1 MARTPKVTTSGT
13 SATATWLSARVK
25 ELDADLL
32 ADQHN
37 RQAAIEDLKFALGQ
51 GNQWDPAVRAE
62 REVDGRP
69 TLEVNLFPQFISQVT
84 GDIRHNRPRARITP
98 GDSTADVQIARI
110 REGIIADS
118 EYQSNSDYIYV
129 EAATSNVTCG
139 YGAWRVRT
147 RYTEENPF
155 IQEFYDE
162 LIDNPFTVVMDRHA
176 KCPIYSDAGHGWI
189 IGKMPVEDFKKE
201 YPGKALPGDSLSPGE
216 GLSYQ
221 NWFDDETVTVA
232 EYFVRKK
239 VKKTICLM
247 SDGSVIAKA
256 DVPAALANE
265 SVPLE
270 LSSEQ
275 PLAPPNELP
284 ANPQAAPVLPQA
296 PMGGLPMQPAPL
308 TIVKERETEYTT
320 IKRYVITACDI
331 LSKNGLDGE
340 DVPGTII
347 PIILLTGHRTN
358 IEGKTYISGL
368 VRNAKDAAKNV
379 NYWACLDIATPLPT
393 PHGWTTMG
401 DVKAGDRLIDEKG
414 NPCTVL
420 GTSPVHI
427 DRECFRIKFD
437 DGSSIV
443 TDKSHLWQ
451 VEERRGDPSKY
462 LTKIVNTGELIPH
475 NHIVHVTEPL
485 NLPTAKLPVDPY
497 VLGVWIGDGDGNN
510 GRITCGSMDAAETR
524 FQLEKTGASL
534 SRDHYGKRDGDTAS
548 VFTILGLKPELRS
561 LDLLKNKHIP
571 PQYLR
576 ASHTQRLSLLQ
587 GLMDTDGSID
597 KKFQC
602 SFTTI
607 YDSLAR
613 DFAELLRSLGIKA
626 VSIHRAGRTAQF
638 KTMDK
643 VPRSYT
649 SECKPCHQFSFTCPM
664 DQDVFRMGRKLA
676 IQQSKVTFHPRRTKR
691 HHIVSVE
698 SVESVPTK
706 CVTVDSPSHLFLAG
720 EMMIPTHNS
729 ALAERIALEPKSPW
743 VGTARQFEGYE
754 EDYRAANV
762 KNFPFLKYNPD
773 QTESGQPLPPPM
785 RQGPGA
791 VPGALFTQLQ
801 SSMSMFESAIGMT
814 GTDLGA
820 SGPERTGAAVTA
832 RQKPGDVRTFS
843 YIDNL
848 ARGIAH
854 GAKIKNEMISELYDT
869 PRDVRLRGLDD
880 TETYL
885 PVNMPV
891 RDAYK
896 MIQAHPERYKGM
908 NTTKLI
914 AAAQQQG
921 WDAKFNDIT
930 AGRYAVRV
938 TVGPSYATQRQE
950 SSEYMLRLVSAL
962 PKQMGLGADLIVG
975 NSGVVGAEVLA
986 ERIKKTLPPGMAKPT
1001 PGEDPMPPQPTPP
1014 QVMLQME
1021 KAKLEQ
1027 QKVALQAAKVEVEKL
1042 RVAKEAQG
1050 EMSSIRQEIL
1060 SVLAELH
1067 GHTPDAGQQQAPTQ
1081 MQPGGAI

>member
-1 MARTPKVTTSGT
+1 MAKRTITTSGT

-62 REVDGRP
+62 READGRP

-201 YPGKALPGDSLSPGE
+201 YPGKRLPGDSLSPGE

-221 NWFDDETVTVA
+221 NWYDDETVTVA
-232 EYFVRKK
+232 EYFVRTK

-256 DVPAALANE
+256 DVAEATR

-284 ANPQAAPVLPQA
+284 ANPQAAPVPLPAAQPAQATPQA
-296 PMGGLPMQPAPL
+296 ALAPPVAAPVAAGASPL
-308 TIVKERETEYTT
+308 SIVKERETEYTT

-379 NYWACLDIATPLPT
+379 NYW
-393 PHGWTTMG
+393 
-401 DVKAGDRLIDEKG
+401 V
-414 NPCTVL
+414 
-420 GTSPVHI
+420 
-427 DRECFRIKFD
+427 
-437 DGSSIV
+437 
-443 TDKSHLWQ
+443 
-451 VEERRGDPSKY
+451 
-462 LTKIVNTGELIPH
+462 
-475 NHIVHVTEPL
+475 
-485 NLPTAKLPVDPY
+485 
-497 VLGVWIGDGDGNN
+497 
-510 GRITCGSMDAAETR
+510 
-524 FQLEKTGASL
+524 
-534 SRDHYGKRDGDTAS
+534 
-548 VFTILGLKPELRS
+548 
-561 LDLLKNKHIP
+561 
-571 PQYLR
+571 
-576 ASHTQRLSLLQ
+576 
-587 GLMDTDGSID
+587 
-597 KKFQC
+597 
-602 SFTTI
+602 
-607 YDSLAR
+607 
-613 DFAELLRSLGIKA
+613 
-626 VSIHRAGRTAQF
+626 
-638 KTMDK
+638 
-643 VPRSYT
+643 
-649 SECKPCHQFSFTCPM
+649 
-664 DQDVFRMGRKLA
+664 
-676 IQQSKVTFHPRRTKR
+676 
-691 HHIVSVE
+691 
-698 SVESVPTK
+698 
-706 CVTVDSPSHLFLAG
+706 
-720 EMMIPTHNS
+720 S
-729 ALAERIALEPKSPW
+729 ALAERIALEPKAPW
-743 VGTARQFEGYE
+743 MATPRQIEGFEN
-754 EDYRAANV
+754 DYISTNK
-762 KNFPFLKYNPD
+762 KNLPVLFYNPD

-891 RDAYK
+891 RDAYN

-986 ERIKKTLPPGMAKPT
+986 ERIKKTLPPGIAKPT
-1001 PGEDPMPPQPTPP
+1001 PGEDPPLPQPTPP

-1027 QKVALQAAKVEVEKL
+1027 QKVMLQTAKVEVEKL

-1050 EMSSIRQEIL
+1050 EMSNIRQEIL

-1067 GHTPDAGQQQAPTQ
+1067 GHTPTTE
-1081 MQPGGAI
+1081 GGMPQ

>member
-1 MARTPKVTTSGT
+1 MAKRTITTSGT
-13 SATATWLSARVK
+13 SATATWLTARVK

-32 ADQHN
+32 ADAHN

-51 GNQWDPAVRAE
+51 GNQWDSAVRAE
-62 REVDGRP
+62 READGRP

-201 YPGKALPGDSLSPGE
+201 YPGKRLPGDSLSPGE
-216 GLSYQ
+216 GLTYQ

-232 EYFVRKK
+232 EYFTRTK

-256 DVPAALANE
+256 DVAEATE

-284 ANPQAAPVLPQA
+284 ANPQAAPVLPTA
-296 PMGGLPMQPAPL
+296 PMGGLPMQPAAPTPTL
-308 TIVKERETEYTT
+308 TIIKERETEYTT

-379 NYWACLDIATPLPT
+379 NYW
-393 PHGWTTMG
+393 
-401 DVKAGDRLIDEKG
+401 V
-414 NPCTVL
+414 
-420 GTSPVHI
+420 
-427 DRECFRIKFD
+427 
-437 DGSSIV
+437 
-443 TDKSHLWQ
+443 
-451 VEERRGDPSKY
+451 
-462 LTKIVNTGELIPH
+462 
-475 NHIVHVTEPL
+475 
-485 NLPTAKLPVDPY
+485 
-497 VLGVWIGDGDGNN
+497 
-510 GRITCGSMDAAETR
+510 
-524 FQLEKTGASL
+524 
-534 SRDHYGKRDGDTAS
+534 
-548 VFTILGLKPELRS
+548 
-561 LDLLKNKHIP
+561 
-571 PQYLR
+571 
-576 ASHTQRLSLLQ
+576 
-587 GLMDTDGSID
+587 
-597 KKFQC
+597 
-602 SFTTI
+602 
-607 YDSLAR
+607 
-613 DFAELLRSLGIKA
+613 
-626 VSIHRAGRTAQF
+626 
-638 KTMDK
+638 
-643 VPRSYT
+643 
-649 SECKPCHQFSFTCPM
+649 
-664 DQDVFRMGRKLA
+664 
-676 IQQSKVTFHPRRTKR
+676 
-691 HHIVSVE
+691 
-698 SVESVPTK
+698 
-706 CVTVDSPSHLFLAG
+706 
-720 EMMIPTHNS
+720 S

-1027 QKVALQAAKVEVEKL
+1027 QKVMLQTAKVEVEKL
-1042 RVAKEAQG
+1042 RVTKEAQG

-1067 GHTPDAGQQQAPTQ
+1067 GHTPQQPT
-1081 MQPGGAI
+1081 GGTP

>member
-1 MARTPKVTTSGT
+1 VCKTDSQNGVIGKMARTPKTSS
-13 SATATWLSARVK
+13 SAVQDWLSARVK

-37 RQAAIEDLKFALGQ
+37 RQAAIEDLKFAAVPGSM
-51 GNQWDPAVRAE
+51 WDAGVRAE
-62 REVDGRP
+62 RETDGRP
-69 TLEVNLFPQFISQVT
+69 TLEVNLFPQFINQVT

-98 GDSTADVQIARI
+98 GDSQADIQIARI

-129 EAATSNVTCG
+129 EAATSNVMCG

-176 KCPIYSDAGHGWI
+176 KCPIYSDANHGWI

-201 YPGKALPGDSLSPGE
+201 YPGKRLPGDSLSQGE

-221 NWFDDETVTVA
+221 NWYDDETVTVA

-239 VKKTICLM
+239 EKRVMCLM
-247 SDGSVIAKA
+247 SDGSVIAKT
-256 DVPAALANE
+256 DVPDAVQPVTPATE
-265 SVPLE
+265 SVPPE
-270 LSSEQ
+270 LSPEQ

-284 ANPQAAPVLPQA
+284 ATPQTAPVLP
-296 PMGGLPMQPAPL
+296 
-308 TIVKERETEYTT
+308 TVVRERETEITT
-320 IKRYVITACDI
+320 VKRYVITACDI

-340 DVPGTII
+340 DVPGSYI
-347 PIILLTGHRTN
+347 PIILLTGHRVN
-358 IEGKTYISGL
+358 VEGKTYISGL
-368 VRNAKDAAKNV
+368 VRNAKDSAKNV
-379 NYWACLDIATPLPT
+379 NYW
-393 PHGWTTMG
+393 
-401 DVKAGDRLIDEKG
+401 V
-414 NPCTVL
+414 
-420 GTSPVHI
+420 
-427 DRECFRIKFD
+427 
-437 DGSSIV
+437 
-443 TDKSHLWQ
+443 
-451 VEERRGDPSKY
+451 
-462 LTKIVNTGELIPH
+462 
-475 NHIVHVTEPL
+475 
-485 NLPTAKLPVDPY
+485 
-497 VLGVWIGDGDGNN
+497 
-510 GRITCGSMDAAETR
+510 
-524 FQLEKTGASL
+524 
-534 SRDHYGKRDGDTAS
+534 
-548 VFTILGLKPELRS
+548 
-561 LDLLKNKHIP
+561 
-571 PQYLR
+571 
-576 ASHTQRLSLLQ
+576 
-587 GLMDTDGSID
+587 
-597 KKFQC
+597 
-602 SFTTI
+602 
-607 YDSLAR
+607 
-613 DFAELLRSLGIKA
+613 
-626 VSIHRAGRTAQF
+626 
-638 KTMDK
+638 
-643 VPRSYT
+643 
-649 SECKPCHQFSFTCPM
+649 
-664 DQDVFRMGRKLA
+664 
-676 IQQSKVTFHPRRTKR
+676 
-691 HHIVSVE
+691 
-698 SVESVPTK
+698 
-706 CVTVDSPSHLFLAG
+706 
-720 EMMIPTHNS
+720 S
-729 ALAERIALEPKSPW
+729 ALAERIALEPKAPW

-773 QTESGQPLPPPM
+773 QTESGQPLPQPQ

-801 SSMSMFESAIGMT
+801 SSMSMFEATIGMT

-854 GAKIKNEMISELYDT
+854 GAKIKNEMIPELYDT

-885 PVNMPV
+885 PVNMTV
-891 RDAYK
+891 KDAYNAI
-896 MIQAHPERYKGM
+896 MAHPERYKGM
-908 NTTKLI
+908 NTTKLV
-914 AAAQQQG
+914 AAGQRQG

-975 NSGVVGAEVLA
+975 NSGVVGADVLA
-986 ERIKKTLPPGMAKPT
+986 ERIKKTLPPGIAKLT
-1001 PGEDPMPPQPTPP
+1001 PGEEPPPPQPPPP

-1027 QKVALQAAKVEVEKL
+1027 QKVALQTAKVEVEKL

-1050 EMSSIRQEIL
+1050 EMSSLRQEIL

-1067 GHTPDAGQQQAPTQ
+1067 GPGAAPT
-1081 MQPGGAI
+1081 GGM